1 MAIEKE
7 VIINVK
13 EKGLDSVNK
22 KVKDLDESIG
32 EVKGQGNFLSGA
44 TDGASKL
51 SPAIGGAISGMKAM
65 LVQMWAIVAN
75 PIGAVIAAIVLGLT
89 ALYKAFAS
97 TNDGAD
103 KLEQMMAGVSATI
116 DVVRDRVLKVG
127 EALKKFFS
135 GDFKGAVQS
144 GRDAVSGFGAE
155 VEREFKQAANAT
167 KMMQEVADAARELK
181 ISRAKLDRDLAASK
195 EIINSSTA
203 TYKEKKEAIE
213 KVRIAEEKQTKLE
226 LENAKK
232 KFDAQK
238 ALNKLSDTSDEDL
251 EKEADA
257 EAALYALQQ
266 QSAQNK
272 NAIRKQE
279 KIMQS
284 EESSRLKA
292 IADAKKA
299 KDKEA
304 ADAAKKILDE
314 KKKADE
320 AKAAEEAKNEAD
332 RKNKLLEI
340 QKSYELKIEDLAD
353 ITNVQKA
360 ERQKARA
367 LAELEKLKATEE
379 EKLNLQLYYD
389 SVLLEAKKNDAKAKK
404 EIDDKA
410 AEEKIKTEKLV
421 AQAKA
426 DIQAATLDNI
436 SAGIGLL
443 KQIAGKNKGLQA
455 AAIIAESAMG
465 IAKIVINTQA
475 ANAAVTA
482 KYALLPGGA
491 ALAAVEKTL
500 NKVGAGIG
508 IASNLLA
515 TKTAL
520 GALGQGGGGGS
531 APAMGGGASSAPA
544 PPQFNI
550 VGQNSNNQLAQSIGR
565 QQSLPIEA
573 YVVSG
578 AVTSAQA
585 MDRNRVKTATFN

>member
-1 MAIEKE
+1 MAIEKY
-7 VIINVK
+7 VNINVK

-22 KVKDLDESIG
+22 KVKDLDGSIG

-226 LENAKK
+226 LENSKK
-232 KFDAQK
+232 KLDAQK

-531 APAMGGGASSAPA
+531 APAMGGASSSPA

-550 VGQNSNNQLAQSIGR
+550 VGQNTNNQLAQSIGR
-565 QQSLPIEA
+565 QQSLPVEA

-578 AVTSAQA
+578 AVTTAQA